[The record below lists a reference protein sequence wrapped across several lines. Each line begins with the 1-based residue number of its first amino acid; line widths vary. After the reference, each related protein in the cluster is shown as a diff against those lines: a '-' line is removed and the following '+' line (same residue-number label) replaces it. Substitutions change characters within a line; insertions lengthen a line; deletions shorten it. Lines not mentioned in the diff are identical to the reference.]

1 MRGGGGGAGTPVPGY
16 AGKIRDRDA
25 AVAAVR
31 AWQRGGK
38 RVVFTN
44 GCFDLL
50 HLGHVRYL
58 DAARA
63 LGDTLVVGLNADA
76 SVRAVKGPDRPIVP
90 AAERAEVLA
99 ALAAVDLV
107 VLFDEP
113 DPGALVAALQPDVLV
128 KGADWAPGEIIG
140 REVVEARGGVVKSVP
155 LTPGA
160 STSGLLARILER
172 HRQR

>member
-1 MRGGGGGAGTPVPGY
+1 MRGGPRDAGAPVPGY

-31 AWQRGGK
+31 AWQQVGK
-38 RVVFTN
+38 AVVFTN

-63 LGDTLVVGLNADA
+63 LGDALVVGLNTDA

-90 AAERAEVLA
+90 QVERAEVLA

-107 VLFDEP
+107 VLFDESDP
-113 DPGALVAALQPDVLV
+113 DALIAALRPDVLV
-128 KGADWAPGEIIG
+128 KGADWAPDQIIG

-160 STSGLLARILER
+160 STSGLIARILER

>member
-1 MRGGGGGAGTPVPGY
+1 MKRSPKGRSVPLPTY
-16 AGKIRDRDA
+16 ASKIRDRDA

-38 RVVFTN
+38 RVAFTN

-63 LGDTLVVGLNADA
+63 LGDALVVGLNTDA

-90 AAERAEVLA
+90 QVERAEVLA

-107 VLFDEP
+107 VLFDESDP
-113 DPGALVAALQPDVLV
+113 DALIAALRPDVLV
-128 KGADWAPGEIIG
+128 KGADWAPDQIIG

-160 STSGLLARILER
+160 STSGLIARILER

>member
-1 MRGGGGGAGTPVPGY
+1 MKRSRKGRSVRVPTY

-31 AWQRGGK
+31 AWQGAGK
-38 RVVFTN
+38 TVVFTN

-50 HLGHVRYL
+50 HWGHVRFL
-58 DAARA
+58 DAART
-63 LGDTLVVGLNADA
+63 LGDTLVVGLNTDA
-76 SVRAVKGPDRPIVP
+76 SVRGVKGAARPIVP

-113 DPGALVAALQPDVLV
+113 DPDALIAALHPDILV
-128 KGADWAPGEIIG
+128 KGADWSPDQIIG

-160 STSGLLARILER
+160 STSGLIARILER
-172 HRQR
+172 HRPK

>member
-1 MRGGGGGAGTPVPGY
+1 MTGGPGDAGAPVPGY

-31 AWQRGGK
+31 AWQQVGK
-38 RVVFTN
+38 AVVFTN

-63 LGDTLVVGLNADA
+63 LGDALVVGLNTDA
-76 SVRAVKGPDRPIVP
+76 SVRVVKGPDRPIVP
-90 AAERAEVLA
+90 QVERAEVLA

-107 VLFDEP
+107 VLFDESDP
-113 DPGALVAALQPDVLV
+113 DALIAALRPDVLV
-128 KGADWAPGEIIG
+128 KGADWAPDQIIG

-160 STSGLLARILER
+160 STSGLIARILER

>member
-1 MRGGGGGAGTPVPGY
+1 MRRRRAGAARPVSSY
-16 AGKIRDRDA
+16 AAKIRDRKA
-25 AVAAVR
+25 VVAAVR
-31 AWQRGGK
+31 RWQRAGK
-38 RVVFTN
+38 TVVFTN

-63 LGDTLVVGLNADA
+63 LGDLLVVGLNSDA
-76 SVRAVKGPDRPIVP
+76 SVRSAKGPGRPIVP

-99 ALAAVDLV
+99 ALGAVDLV

-113 DPGALVAALQPDVLV
+113 DPAALVAALQPDVLV
-128 KGADWAPGEIIG
+128 KGADWGDHIIG
-140 REVVEARGGVVKSVP
+140 REVVEARGGVVTSVP

-160 STSGLLARILER
+160 STSGLIARILER
-172 HRQR
+172 HRQQ

>member
-1 MRGGGGGAGTPVPGY
+1 MRRGHARARAPLPSY

-31 AWQRGGK
+31 AWQREGK
-38 RVVFTN
+38 TVVFTN

-50 HLGHVRYL
+50 HRGHVRYL
-58 DAARA
+58 DAAHA
-63 LGDTLVVGLNADA
+63 LGDTLVVGVNTDA
-76 SVRAVKGPDRPIVP
+76 SVRAVKGAGRPIVP

-113 DPGALVAALQPDVLV
+113 DPDALITALQPDVLV
-128 KGADWAPGEIIG
+128 KGADWAPDQIIG
-140 REVVEARGGVVKSVP
+140 RQVVEGRGGVVKSIP

-160 STSGLLARILER
+160 STSDLIARILER
-172 HRQR
+172 RRPR